1 MQVATHI
8 PPSVPAN
15 AGISARE
22 PSALGDAAPG
32 VNAVLPLP
40 SQITFEL
47 STPPQSPH
55 PLKNKSLGFPL
66 FTYPRRMQRW
76 TTLLESTLL
85 KRSLELEPSP
95 VAETATASKKR
106 SVQASRIGMTLANT
120 APRIRSVLLLTTSE
134 TTTPILSK
142 TIQILSSPSSSRFTA
157 RPFCLSSQRFNLIPL
172 QFRIYRVRTPF
183 QY

>member
-22 PSALGDAAPG
+22 QSALGDAAPG

-40 SQITFEL
+40 SQIASEL

-55 PLKNKSLGFPL
+55 PLKNK
-66 FTYPRRMQRW
+66 
-76 TTLLESTLL
+76 ESRVSFVRLSKEDAEMDDTFGEQTLL

-95 VAETATASKKR
+95 VAEAATASKKR

-120 APRIRSVLLLTTSE
+120 FQRIAAMKPANNE
-134 TTTPILSK
+134 TRK
-142 TIQILSSPSSSRFTA
+142 VRF
-157 RPFCLSSQRFNLIPL
+157 
-172 QFRIYRVRTPF
+172 
-183 QY
+183 